1 MLTIRL
7 CGFCCFLIFCAVSVF
22 GTSLDEMRI
31 EFSVPAAPW
40 TLTLPA
46 EDFVVEHQQIKPDGR
61 SGYFLMNDRKR
72 MMTVSFF
79 IEPVN
84 HCKDSK
90 ACRDMVWKMGNP
102 SWVNIKSPA
111 LSEIGEVSV
120 LEFLL
125 PSFQGQDIQ
134 QQNMY
139 AEFVVEGF
147 WVDFH
152 VSKILY
158 QPQEHEWFERT
169 IKSIKFEPKK
179 NSKP

>member
-22 GTSLDEMRI
+22 ATSLDEMRI

-79 IEPVN
+79 IEPVKN
-84 HCKDSK
+84 CKDSK

-102 SWVNIKSPA
+102 SWVNIKNPA

-139 AEFVVEGF
+139 AEFVVDGF